1 MMWVVVPLKDFMKAK
16 QRLSG
21 CLTPSERR
29 GLFQAMVEDV
39 LGVLSSHPAVENL
52 VLLSDD
58 PAAYLLAEHFAAQ
71 CWSER
76 EFSEAGLNPLL
87 SAAMLRIGALD
98 PEAELMIVHGDLPL
112 LSAAELDSLLHIHR
126 SNKQQLTI
134 ANDRHGLGTNVLI
147 CRPSDG
153 LPLAYGENSCSLHLQ
168 HAERLQLN
176 AAATTLGGI
185 SIDVDCRDDL
195 LLLLD
200 YVATA
205 TVDKCIAENT
215 LKFLNDSGIAQRIQR
230 GDDSVAN
237 DQMTVTAQPYV

>member
-1 MMWVVVPLKDFMKAK
+1 MMWVVVPLKDFTKAK

-39 LGVLSSHPAVENL
+39 LAVLSSHTGVDNL

-58 PAAYLLAEHFAAQ
+58 PAAYLLAEHFSAQ

-87 SAAMLRIGALD
+87 TAAMQRIAALD
-98 PEAELMIVHGDLPL
+98 AEAELMIVHGDLPL
-112 LSAAELDSLLHIHR
+112 LTHVELNLLLDTHR

-153 LPLAYGENSCSLHLQ
+153 LPLAYGENSCNLHLQ
-168 HAERLQLN
+168 HAERLQLK
-176 AAATTLGGI
+176 AAAITLDGI
-185 SIDVDCRDDL
+185 AIDVDCRDDL

-205 TVDKCIAENT
+205 AADKSIAENT